1 MPSDLERKLQNGD
14 FVSLSNAF
22 QKVIEAVDMTNQPLE
37 DRIMNVLFISQ
48 VRQYILEGIP
58 ELKKTQ
64 QPASR

>member
-48 VRQYILEGIP
+48 VRQYILEEIP